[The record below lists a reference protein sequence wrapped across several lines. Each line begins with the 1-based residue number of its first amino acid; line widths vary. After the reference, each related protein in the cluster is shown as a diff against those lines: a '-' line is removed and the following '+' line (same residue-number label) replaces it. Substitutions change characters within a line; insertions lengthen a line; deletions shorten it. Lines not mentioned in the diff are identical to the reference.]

1 MSNTAYIKQGTFEVR
16 HNGEKQRFVIIQDNY
31 GSEYIGLDIYCDT
44 FYDNDLELLDFIM
57 GLCQSENRDNARGI
71 LEGIEENEFGMFI
84 NGEYYDW
91 EKLEPLFKKYHLD
104 FSQD

>member
-1 MSNTAYIKQGTFEVR
+1 
-16 HNGEKQRFVIIQDNY
+16 
-31 GSEYIGLDIYCDT
+31 
-44 FYDNDLELLDFIM
+44 M